1 MKKININA
9 ARSKAFIFE
18 PDLEVG
24 TALCSA
30 AAARLSPFDP
40 QDLVIEGGGFIHMTS
55 RVKIIRAHF

>member
-24 TALCSA
+24 TALCST
-30 AAARLSPFDP
+30 AARLSPFHP